1 MANETEVVNV
11 VAEPP
16 KKRRGCPPG
25 GWPKKDKPST
35 EAMPHVEVTRN
46 KLPKNMS
53 PEGLERMANN
63 VMRTTEINEAGERV
77 DVFVYK
83 GDPRELD
90 DWEHDEEISPMHVPK
105 EIKSKY
111 PGMAFRYVS
120 KQKWDKFGKNYH
132 GWQTFTDA
140 DYPEGV
146 NRGNDLFL
154 CAMPGERA
162 QRYRDSVAERSNQAI
177 RGSQEAS
184 LNLQIGQKLSSEEM
198 ERMGIPAGSEAGI
211 VVGTRPITKTQFGN
225 RIITGGGGTRGMS
238 REDAREHVRKEI
250 ADRKKHRVYS
260 FAK

>member
-25 GWPKKDKPST
+25 GWPKKDKP
-35 EAMPHVEVTRN
+35 EVAVTRS
-46 KLPKNMS
+46 KLPVAMDG
-53 PEGLERMANN
+53 EALEKFSYDHTSEELEDFANN
-63 VMRTTEINEAGERV
+63 A
-77 DVFVYK
+77 DVT
-83 GDPRELD
+83 
-90 DWEHDEEISPMHVPK
+90 PMHVPK

-132 GWQTFTDA
+132 GWQVFKDNS
-140 DYPEGV
+140 YPEGV

-154 CAMPGERA
+154 CAMPEERA
-162 QRYRDSVAERSNQAI
+162 QRYRDSVAERSNQII
-177 RGSQEAS
+177 RNRQEAS

-198 ERMGIPAGSEAGI
+198 ERMGIPAGAEAGI

-250 ADRKKHRVYS
+250 ADRKKNRVYS
-260 FAK
+260 FGKA